1 MVCRAYYIWQRSG
14 QGLYIYQAIE
24 NTFFASLDPSKLVQQ
39 ERVMG
44 IKSAFTE
51 LVGQRHLGESP
62 WQARSELSPG
72 SPRLDR
78 PSDRRERFDLRFL
91 GIQVNQ
97 SDIDLAAEE
106 FYRANKLRHSC
117 PSAAV
122 PAQEEQRETS
132 NSPAS
137 ATQNRAASEPRRSRR
152 IMLPHERNMSP
163 VQTDDASS
171 LSEPTSENEDTE
183 DEIPPYHATL
193 HKYLD
198 LLSYDPRIVPCLRV
212 NRALIKDESE
222 LFASISSLVSYNILP
237 ESINPFLISHID
249 DRHYDDLI
257 PDLFASL
264 DEHNTYSSRGIRSSF
279 APDYISVHSNT
290 SFDSDYRYAL
300 HLSRIENY

>member
-1 MVCRAYYIWQRSG
+1 
-14 QGLYIYQAIE
+14 
-24 NTFFASLDPSKLVQQ
+24 
-39 ERVMG
+39 MG

-62 WQARSELSPG
+62 SSLSPV
-72 SPRLDR
+72 SPGLDR
-78 PSDRRERFDLRFL
+78 PSDRIERFDLRFL

-106 FYRANKLRHSC
+106 FYRANKLRCSC
-117 PSAAV
+117 ASAAV
-122 PAQEEQRETS
+122 PDQEERREGR
-132 NSPAS
+132 NLPAR
-137 ATQNRAASEPRRSRR
+137 ATQNRAAAIPRRSRR

-163 VQTDDASS
+163 VQTDDVLS
-171 LSEPTSENEDTE
+171 LSEPTSDNEEDE

-222 LFASISSLVSYNILP
+222 LFASISSLVSHNILP

-264 DEHNTYSSRGIRSSF
+264 DESNTYSSRVIPSSF
-279 APDYISVHSNT
+279 SPDYVSVPSNA

-300 HLSRIENY
+300 HLSRVENY